1 MMSPYYHSPHRTSG
15 GPPMEFEFVT
25 DADSVMQI
33 LKLWNVR
40 LLESIPPS
48 QPEFKTTPTIST
60 KHSSKERRSFRT
72 PKAAPL
78 VPDNDL
84 KRAGSFSKMHTL
96 GTGQLAGAA
105 LPGRRSWGGSNEIY
119 PPSVPPS
126 GSQLSQDSVFN
137 SLTAPPPLP
146 PRPEESDS
154 DDPDYS
160 YIDENKVKGPES
172 QRGRSRT
179 MSSGVSGAGGR
190 GSSPTLD
197 DQLEELKKSIMR
209 ENKKKKRDKVANQGG
224 RKAATLHFP
233 PRSSP
238 RSRLPMNFARADPE
252 DYLEPVA
259 SKRLTSTSSEGVP
272 RRDKLSPNIDNLPRS
287 LSDHSGN
294 ANNSSSSSI
303 GTAPGEVFD
312 DSQSP
317 PDVHT
322 PHIGNISSSISS
334 GGAAGGV
341 IGPVGNPPALP
352 PRPWRNGSVTS
363 VSSVSS
369 ATSPSNSSVP
379 PFTNPSPSARGP
391 SISEE
396 NSIIEEERCSPILS
410 SPKETRQANST
421 DQSVVATMEGN
432 GSKDGSSSPIDVG
445 SSSVSPAPPLP
456 PRSPTRDRDRL
467 SRKSSSSSAS
477 SNASSSHRC
486 PRCRSLKKTKPLVG
500 KTASLDPRGGGG
512 VHGAVQNLTKEEN
525 RKSLPDLNN
534 TSPFPENNLALNR
547 QHHGHSVS
555 REHNHGHSC
564 SKCSV
569 GSSTD
574 GFTGGAATSNGSLPA
589 SSSSQNFEYLQ
600 LLSEEGERRP
610 QVQQQA
616 DIDTDVSPALDLL
629 SSCLQ
634 DLEYLENKV
643 NRQNSNNSPPNS
655 GSPNQLK
662 NSSKSAAAI
671 ANEQRRMAVQTDIN
685 AAMRQAELVQAD
697 LSISRRNIRP
707 VNSIGPEETR
717 KMVANGHPPLL
728 KKHNTIASFGDG
740 SHSSS
745 KSPSPPTTS
754 SGSGNAPL
762 HWTQQPL
769 PQQPAGR
776 PGNFPNGSMVRNSS
790 SSSLVSTPMNVAS
803 PRSIQSPT
811 PVFSPVMSSAPPL
824 PMGGVMGGAPPVPP
838 RSLVSLGGEAQ
849 QLPPHATRVQQ
860 PPPHY
865 NHPSMKGR
873 SFSQTNTSTRPH
885 PEPRGLSKSNSLG
898 RNMGTWK
905 TAIYGDP
912 HHVHHA
918 PQRSPS
924 AGGMVGMGGPP
935 PGAAFHNQN
944 HIDSQTVFVH
954 HLNRNGGSRQHAR
967 QMQAHLV

>member
-1 MMSPYYHSPHRTSG
+1 MSLCFHRASG

-25 DADSVMQI
+25 DAGSVMQI
-33 LKLWNVR
+33 LKLWNIR

-48 QPEFKTTPTIST
+48 QPEFNTTPTITS
-60 KHSSKERRSFRT
+60 KHNSSKERRSFRT

-96 GTGQLAGAA
+96 GTGQLVGGTA

-119 PPSVPPS
+119 PPPVTS
-126 GSQLSQDSVFN
+126 GSQLSQESVFN
-137 SLTAPPPLP
+137 SLTSPPPLP

-179 MSSGVSGAGGR
+179 MSSGMAGGR
-190 GSSPTLD
+190 VSSPTLD

-209 ENKKKKRDKVANQGG
+209 ENKKKKRDKAASDG

-238 RSRLPMNFARADPE
+238 RSRLPMNFVRAEPE

-272 RRDKLSPNIDNLPRS
+272 KRDKLSPNIDNFPRS
-287 LSDHSGN
+287 LSDHAGN

-303 GTAPGEVFD
+303 GTAQGEVFD

-317 PDVHT
+317 PDIHT
-322 PHIGNISSSISS
+322 HSGSTSNIIGSVGAV
-334 GGAAGGV
+334 GGAVGV
-341 IGPVGNPPALP
+341 VGPGGNPPALP
-352 PRPWRNGSVTS
+352 PRPWRNSSVTS

-369 ATSPSNSSVP
+369 ATSPSNSILHPLANP
-379 PFTNPSPSARGP
+379 PAGNRP

-396 NSIIEEERCSPILS
+396 RSTIEEEKRSPILG
-410 SPKETRQANST
+410 SPKESRQARNTEQSAVVGSNG
-421 DQSVVATMEGN
+421 DQM
-432 GSKDGSSSPIDVG
+432 GSKDGSISPIDVG
-445 SSSVSPAPPLP
+445 SSSVSPPPPLP
-456 PRSPTRDRDRL
+456 PRSPTRDRERL

-477 SNASSSHRC
+477 SNTSSSHRC
-486 PRCRSLKKTKPLVG
+486 PRCRSLKKTKPMVG
-500 KTASLDPRGGGG
+500 KTASLDPRGGIQGP
-512 VHGAVQNLTKEEN
+512 VQNLTKEEN

-534 TSPFPENNLALNR
+534 ASPFPENNLALDR
-547 QHHGHSVS
+547 QHHGHSMS

-574 GFTGGAATSNGSLPA
+574 GFPGGAATSNGSLPA

-600 LLSEEGERRP
+600 LLSEEGERRV
-610 QVQQQA
+610 QLQQQQV

-643 NRQNSNNSPPNS
+643 NQQSNNSPPNS
-655 GSPNQLK
+655 GSLNQLK
-662 NSSKSAAAI
+662 NSHKSAAAI
-671 ANEQRRMAVQTDIN
+671 ANEQRRMAVQTDID
-685 AAMRQAELVQAD
+685 AAMRQTELVQAD
-697 LSISRRNIRP
+697 LNISRRSIRP
-707 VNSIGPEETR
+707 VSSVGPEETR

-728 KKHNTIASFGDG
+728 KKHNTVNAFS

-745 KSPSPPTTS
+745 TSPSPPASGGPAS
-754 SGSGNAPL
+754 SGNGSSSAPL
-762 HWTQQPL
+762 HWTQQPHP
-769 PQQPAGR
+769 PQSSGR
-776 PGNFPNGSMVRNSS
+776 PTNLANSSMTRNSS
-790 SSSLVSTPMNVAS
+790 SSSLVSNPANIVS
-803 PRSIQSPT
+803 PLSIQSPN
-811 PVFSPVMSSAPPL
+811 PVFSPVNTPN
-824 PMGGVMGGAPPVPP
+824 MGGAPPVPP
-838 RSLVSLGGEAQ
+838 RSLVSLGGE
-849 QLPPHATRVQQ
+849 VQQ
-860 PPPHY
+860 PPPSHAWVQQPHG
-865 NHPSMKGR
+865 HPMMGR
-873 SFSQTNTSTRPH
+873 SFSQTSARPH
-885 PEPRGLSKSNSLG
+885 TQQRGLSKSNSLG
-898 RNMGTWK
+898 RHVGTWK

-912 HHVHHA
+912 HHA

-924 AGGMVGMGGPP
+924 ASGMVGVGGPSP
-935 PGAAFHNQN
+935 AAFHNQN

-954 HLNRNGGSRQHAR
+954 HLNRSGSRHAR

>member
-1 MMSPYYHSPHRTSG
+1 
-15 GPPMEFEFVT
+15 MEFEFVT
-25 DADSVMQI
+25 DAGSVMQI

-48 QPEFKTTPTIST
+48 QPEFNTTPTIKS
-60 KHSSKERRSFRT
+60 KHSSSKERRSFRT

-96 GTGQLAGAA
+96 GTGQLQVAGAA

-119 PPSVPPS
+119 PPPVPS

-137 SLTAPPPLP
+137 SLTSPPPLP
-146 PRPEESDS
+146 PRPEPEESDS

-179 MSSGVSGAGGR
+179 LSSGIAAGGR
-190 GSSPTLD
+190 VSSPTLD

-209 ENKKKKRDKVANQGG
+209 ENKKKKRDKAATGG

-233 PRSSP
+233 PRS
-238 RSRLPMNFARADPE
+238 RLPTNFVRADPE

-272 RRDKLSPNIDNLPRS
+272 RRDKLSPNIDNFPRS
-287 LSDHSGN
+287 LSDHTGN

-303 GTAPGEVFD
+303 GTAQGEVFD
-312 DSQSP
+312 GSQSP
-317 PDVHT
+317 PDIHT
-322 PHIGNISSSISS
+322 HNGSS
-334 GGAAGGV
+334 GNVSGIGAAVGGGAV
-341 IGPVGNPPALP
+341 GVVGPAPALP

-369 ATSPSNSSVP
+369 ATSPSNS
-379 PFTNPSPSARGP
+379 PFTCTNPPPPATNRP

-396 NSIIEEERCSPILS
+396 RSIIEEEKRSPILD
-410 SPKETRQANST
+410 SPKEGRQGSNSAEQSAVAAAGGSG
-421 DQSVVATMEGN
+421 DQM
-432 GSKDGSSSPIDVG
+432 GSKDGSHSPVDAG
-445 SSSVSPAPPLP
+445 SSSVSPPPPLP
-456 PRSPTRDRDRL
+456 PRSPTRERERL
-467 SRKSSSSSAS
+467 SRKSSSSSVS

-486 PRCRSLKKTKPLVG
+486 PRCRSLKKTKPMVG
-500 KTASLDPRGGGG
+500 KTASLDPRGGIQGMM
-512 VHGAVQNLTKEEN
+512 QNSVKEEN

-534 TSPFPENNLALNR
+534 ASPFPENNLALNR

-555 REHNHGHSC
+555 REHSHGHSC

-574 GFTGGAATSNGSLPA
+574 GFPAAGGAAASNGSLPA

-600 LLSEEGERRP
+600 LLSEEGERSG
-610 QVQQQA
+610 QQQQLMQQQA

-643 NRQNSNNSPPNS
+643 NQQSNNPPPNS
-655 GSPNQLK
+655 GSPNQVK
-662 NSSKSAAAI
+662 NSNKSAAAI
-671 ANEQRRMAVQTDIN
+671 ANEQRRMAVQTDID
-685 AAMRQAELVQAD
+685 AAMRQTELVQAD
-697 LSISRRNIRP
+697 LNMTRRTVRP
-707 VNSIGPEETR
+707 VNSVGPEETR
-717 KMVANGHPPLL
+717 RMVANGHPPLL
-728 KKHNTIASFGDG
+728 KKHNTVNTFS
-740 SHSSS
+740 STHSSS
-745 KSPSPPTTS
+745 PSPSPPAS
-754 SGSGNAPL
+754 ASGASGGNTPL

-769 PQQPAGR
+769 QPQSTGR
-776 PGNFPNGSMVRNSS
+776 PPNLANGAAMSRNSS
-790 SSSLVSTPMNVAS
+790 SSSLVSTPVNVAS
-803 PRSIQSPT
+803 PLSIQSSS
-811 PVFSPVMSSAPPL
+811 PVFSPVMNSAPSPNVGGA
-824 PMGGVMGGAPPVPP
+824 MGVSMGGAPPVPP

-849 QLPPHATRVQQ
+849 QPASPHAAWGQ
-860 PPPHY
+860 PPPHGL
-865 NHPSMKGR
+865 PMMGR
-873 SFSQTNTSTRPH
+873 SFSQTNTTRPH
-885 PEPRGLSKSNSLG
+885 TQQRGLSKSNSLG
-898 RNMGTWK
+898 RHVGTWK

-912 HHVHHA
+912 HHHA

-924 AGGMVGMGGPP
+924 AGGMAPGMVGVGGQSPT
-935 PGAAFHNQN
+935 AAFHNQN
-944 HIDSQTVFVH
+944 HVDSQTVFVH
-954 HLNRNGGSRQHAR
+954 HLNRNSSRQHAR

>member
-1 MMSPYYHSPHRTSG
+1 
-15 GPPMEFEFVT
+15 MEFEFVT
-25 DADSVMQI
+25 DAGSVMQI
-33 LKLWNVR
+33 LKLWNIR

-48 QPEFKTTPTIST
+48 QPEFKTTPTITT
-60 KHSSKERRSFRT
+60 KHSASKERRSFRT

-96 GTGQLAGAA
+96 GTGQLVAGA

-119 PPSVPPS
+119 PPPVPS

-172 QRGRSRT
+172 QRGGRSRT
-179 MSSGVSGAGGR
+179 LSSGMAGGR
-190 GSSPTLD
+190 VGSPTLD

-209 ENKKKKRDKVANQGG
+209 ENKKKKRDMAATKG

-238 RSRLPMNFARADPE
+238 RSRLPMNFVRAEPE

-272 RRDKLSPNIDNLPRS
+272 KRDKLSPNIDNFPRS
-287 LSDHSGN
+287 LSDHTGN

-317 PDVHT
+317 PDIHSHNGST
-322 PHIGNISSSISS
+322 TNIGGGSIT
-334 GGAAGGV
+334 GAVGV
-341 IGPVGNPPALP
+341 VGPMGNPPALP
-352 PRPWRNGSVTS
+352 PRPWRNSSVTS

-369 ATSPSNSSVP
+369 TTSPSNSSVAP
-379 PFTNPSPSARGP
+379 LTTTNPNRP

-396 NSIIEEERCSPILS
+396 TSIIEEEKNSLILG
-410 SPKETRQANST
+410 SPKESRQASNAEQNAAVAGGNN
-421 DQSVVATMEGN
+421 DQMG
-432 GSKDGSSSPIDVG
+432 GSKDGSHSPIDMG
-445 SSSVSPAPPLP
+445 SSSVSPPPPLP
-456 PRSPTRDRDRL
+456 PRSPTRDRERL

-477 SNASSSHRC
+477 SSTSSSHRC
-486 PRCRSLKKTKPLVG
+486 PRCRSLKKTKPTVG
-500 KTASLDPRGGGG
+500 KTASLDPRGDIQGP
-512 VHGAVQNLTKEEN
+512 VQNLTKEEN

-534 TSPFPENNLALNR
+534 ASPFPENNLAMNR
-547 QHHGHSVS
+547 HHHGYSVS

-574 GFTGGAATSNGSLPA
+574 GFHPSGTATTSNASLPA

-600 LLSEEGERRP
+600 LVSEEGERRS
-610 QVQQQA
+610 QQQLQQTT

-643 NRQNSNNSPPNS
+643 NQQSNNSPPNS
-655 GSPNQLK
+655 GSPNQL
-662 NSSKSAAAI
+662 NKSAAVLAS
-671 ANEQRRMAVQTDIN
+671 EQRRMAVQTNID
-685 AAMRQAELVQAD
+685 AAMRQTELVQAD
-697 LSISRRNIRP
+697 LNMSRRSIRP
-707 VNSIGPEETR
+707 VNSVGPEETR
-717 KMVANGHPPLL
+717 RMVANGHPPLL
-728 KKHNTIASFGDG
+728 KKHNTVNSFGA
-740 SHSSS
+740 SIHSSS
-745 KSPSPPTTS
+745 TSPSPPATF
-754 SGSGNAPL
+754 SGSNSSSNVPI
-762 HWTQQPL
+762 HWTHQPHP
-769 PQQPAGR
+769 PQSTGTGGR
-776 PGNFPNGSMVRNSS
+776 PANLANGSMSRNSS

-803 PRSIQSPT
+803 PLSIQSPN
-811 PVFSPVMSSAPPL
+811 PVFSPVMNTAPSL
-824 PMGGVMGGAPPVPP
+824 NMGGAPPVPP
-838 RSLVSLGGEAQ
+838 RSLVSLGAETQ
-849 QLPPHATRVQQ
+849 QPLSSPHAVRGQ
-860 PPPHY
+860 PHPHHG
-865 NHPSMKGR
+865 HPMMGR
-873 SFSQTNTSTRPH
+873 SFSQTSNRPH
-885 PEPRGLSKSNSLG
+885 TQSRGLSKSNSLG
-898 RNMGTWK
+898 RHVGTWK
-905 TAIYGDP
+905 TTIYGDP
-912 HHVHHA
+912 HHHA
-918 PQRSPS
+918 PQRTPS
-924 AGGMVGMGGPP
+924 AGGMVGVGGPP
-935 PGAAFHNQN
+935 SAAAFHNQN
-944 HIDSQTVFVH
+944 HVDSQTVFVH
-954 HLNRNGGSRQHAR
+954 HLNRSSGRQHPR